1 MAESKLK
8 LIRII
13 QILKETDEQSP
24 LTAPKICQKLALY
37 GITAERKSVC
47 RDINVLIDA
56 GYKIS
61 LSADQR
67 KGYYMSS
74 HEFDDW
80 ELKVMMDAVL
90 QARCITHEDTDILK
104 EKLLSQ
110 TSERGRKRLK
120 RIITIENRNKSN
132 VSYAKEFMEILI
144 EAMYLGRKVIFQY
157 TDRNKH
163 MERVL
168 RREGYEYKVNPY
180 TVVWQNET
188 YYLICN
194 LDKYDNLTHFRL
206 DRLENL
212 RVCKDEIARNPKDFL
227 GDNPSIKIQEHVDT
241 CINQF
246 SGALIRLKLEYEGS
260 DMNLLYDYA
269 GENIR
274 LIEKENGIFLVT
286 LDVQNSDGL
295 INWLMQCSQ
304 QFKVVE
310 PIEVKE
316 KLLSRLKQTL
326 QKYE

>member
-24 LTAPKICQKLALY
+24 LTAPEICKKLALY

-61 LSADQR
+61 LSGDQR

-157 TDRNKH
+157 TDRDKH

-180 TVVWQNET
+180 TVVWQNGT

-194 LDKYDNLTHFRL
+194 LDKYDNLTHFRM
-206 DRLENL
+206 DRMENL
-212 RVCKDEIARNPKDFL
+212 RICQDEVARDPKDFL

-316 KLLSRLKQTL
+316 KLLSRLKKTL
-326 QKYE
+326 RKYE

>member
-24 LTAPKICQKLALY
+24 LTAPEICQKLALY

-61 LSADQR
+61 LSSDQR

-80 ELKVMMDAVL
+80 EIKVMMDAVL
-90 QARCITHEDTDILK
+90 QARCITRKDTELLK
-104 EKLLSQ
+104 NKLLNQ
-110 TSERGRKRLK
+110 TSERGRKRLN

-144 EAMYLGRKVIFQY
+144 EAMYLGRKVVFQY
-157 TDRNKH
+157 TDRDKH

-168 RREGYEYKVNPY
+168 RREGYVYKVNPY
-180 TVVWQNET
+180 TVIWQNET

-206 DRLENL
+206 DRMENL
-212 RVCKDEIARNPKDFL
+212 RICQDDIARDPKDFL

-246 SGALIRLKLEYEGS
+246 GGDLIRLKLEYEGS
-260 DMNLLYDYA
+260 DMNLFYDYA

-304 QFKVVE
+304 QFKVIE
-310 PIEVKE
+310 PFEVKE
-316 KLLSRLKQTL
+316 KLLSRLRDSIK
-326 QKYE
+326 KYE